1 MLLAIC
7 FRNIK
12 FTSMKRLIIPFIAIV
27 ALVGCTVKPQ
37 QPAKTSIGMP
47 YEAFVIA
54 PDAAWDLGLDSV
66 IYRSLGA
73 RVLGLPRPESY
84 FYVVDHRD
92 PNRITDLDRKY
103 SNLLSVNINVAHDEP
118 SIMVSDNVYAR
129 PQCVVTVNAPTAESA
144 KEYIAEHG
152 GEICGLFEIA
162 ERNRSLSDSRRS
174 STPKLMEQFEKHLGL
189 NMHIPAGFG
198 RANSGDRSLLWFMRD
213 YEKKAQYI
221 FAFSSEYTDPS
232 DLTGEWLERMLI
244 NKLAVVHSTKP
255 GAYMTI
261 SQNAPIYWSE
271 LVINDRVW
279 YEMRGCWEVTLDQ
292 MGGPFVSFST
302 LDQETNTIKTI
313 VFALYAPEEAQRG
326 LMGELE
332 YLIYTVK

>member
-1 MLLAIC
+1 
-7 FRNIK
+7 
-12 FTSMKRLIIPFIAIV
+12 MKRILIPFIAIFLCV
-27 ALVGCTVKPQ
+27 TAFVSCTVKPQ

-47 YEAFVIA
+47 YEAFVICDD
-54 PDAAWDLGLDSV
+54 DAWLSGVDSV
-66 IYRSLGA
+66 VYRTLGA

-84 FYVVDHRD
+84 FYVVDHKSPRML
-92 PNRITDLDRKY
+92 TDLDRKY
-103 SNLLSVNINVAHDEP
+103 ANLLSININAANTEP
-118 SIMVSDNVYAR
+118 SLSVADNVYSR
-129 PQCVVTVNAPTAESA
+129 PQTVVTLNVANAAAA
-144 KEYIAEHG
+144 KEYLEAYG
-152 GEICGLFEIA
+152 GEICGLFEIG
-162 ERNRSLSDSRRS
+162 ERNRALSNSRRS
-174 STPKLMEQFEKHLGL
+174 STPKLIEALKKHIGIE
-189 NMHIPAGFG
+189 MHIPAGFA

-221 FAFSSEYTDPS
+221 FAFSTEYTDPS

-244 NKLAVVHSTKP
+244 NKLAVVHSDKP

-271 LVINDRVW
+271 LEINDRTW
-279 YEMRGCWEVTLDQ
+279 YEMRGCWEVTFDQ

-302 LDQETNTIKTI
+302 LDEESQTIKTI

-332 YLIYTVK
+332 YLIYTTK

>member
-1 MLLAIC
+1 M
-7 FRNIK
+7 
-12 FTSMKRLIIPFIAIV
+12 V
-27 ALVGCTVKPQ
+27 A
-37 QPAKTSIGMP
+37 
-47 YEAFVIA
+47 
-54 PDAAWDLGLDSV
+54 
-66 IYRSLGA
+66 
-73 RVLGLPRPESY
+73 
-84 FYVVDHRD
+84 
-92 PNRITDLDRKY
+92 
-103 SNLLSVNINVAHDEP
+103 
-118 SIMVSDNVYAR
+118 DNVYAR
-129 PQCVVTVNAPTAESA
+129 PQCVVTVNAPTAEAA

-174 STPKLMEQFEKHLGL
+174 STPKLMEQFEKHMGL

-244 NKLAVVHSTKP
+244 NKLAVVHSDKP
-255 GAYMTI
+255 GSYMTI

-279 YEMRGCWEVTLDQ
+279 YEMRGCWEVTFDQ

-302 LDQETNTIKTI
+302 LDDESQTIKTI
-313 VFALYAPEEAQRG
+313 LFALYAPEEAQRG